1 LEPRLDTSAPAPFRL
16 QVPEEREERTMF
28 TAVWELNGSTINALD
43 GEIGKVDD
51 ILFDDEHWTVR
62 HLIVHTGLWLLG
74 RKVLISPIACGL
86 PDRVLHALNVDL
98 TRERIARVDLEPLR
112 SSAVASGRPYSRKW
126 ERDYY
131 DYFAWPYY
139 WGGLNAWGPYRYPVG
154 LAGMRFS
161 AADREQQDDHDYA
174 DRAVSHL
181 HSTKEVIGYRI
192 FAADGRLGHV
202 QDFIV
207 DDETWRICCLAV
219 DTEDWRSGKNVLLP
233 PAWIGHV
240 DWTGRSVT
248 MNVTRN
254 QVRNAPEW
262 DPELPIS
269 RAFEEQLYRYY
280 VLQSPWDHNRH
291 REAAGRTL
299 VL

>member
-1 LEPRLDTSAPAPFRL
+1 
-16 QVPEEREERTMF
+16 MF
-28 TAVWELNGSTINALD
+28 TAVRELNGSTINALD
-43 GEIGKVDD
+43 GEIGKVDE

-62 HLIVHTGLWLLG
+62 HLIVDTGLWLLG

-86 PDRVLHALNVDL
+86 PDPVLHTLNVNL
-98 TRERIARVDLEPLR
+98 TRERIARVDLELIR
-112 SSAVASGRPYSRKW
+112 SPAVASGRPYSRKW

-139 WGGLNAWGPYRYPVG
+139 WAGLNAWGPYRYPAG
-154 LAGMRFS
+154 LAGMRLG
-161 AADREQQDDHDYA
+161 AADLEQQEAHDHA
-174 DRAVSHL
+174 DRGDSHL
-181 HSTKEVIGYRI
+181 RSAKEVIGFRI
-192 FAADGRLGHV
+192 FAADGQLGHV

-219 DTEDWRSGKNVLLP
+219 ETSGPWSGKKVLLP

-240 DWTGRSVT
+240 DWTGRTVT
-248 MNVTRN
+248 MNVTRD

-262 DPELPIS
+262 DPDQPIS
-269 RAFEEQLYRYY
+269 RASEEQLYRYY
-280 VLQSPWDHNRH
+280 LLQSPWDHKRH